1 MKLRLYG
8 SIAFLL
14 ALMTVLH
21 YRYTGDLA
29 DPAASVLAL
38 VCVVGFAGCTLWS
51 AIAAMR
57 VRARQSTR

>member
-14 ALMTVLH
+14 ALMSVLH

-38 VCVVGFAGCTLWS
+38 VCVLGFAGCTVWS
-51 AIAAMR
+51 AIA
-57 VRARQSTR
+57 VLSTRARQSAR